1 MGQQVQ
7 RLVGEGRWSYV
18 LNEKMPVTNHTS
30 PIVSNSARVAVMQSA
45 VPDPYETPAIS
56 TSTTTI
62 RSVCGREVTEL
73 RCPGDSTETKGS
85 KNTESLVEPEATPTA
100 SAVPVQAFDT
110 ARSKREE
117 EELQRER
124 EEAEEKHREMM
135 RGQSQERELD
145 EVVHA
150 LVALRRLYK
159 NTDPKGLATCLQTL
173 RTYISN
179 LAKSPKE
186 PKFQRINCENNA
198 FRNRVAPYEGALA
211 VLKACGFAEAN
222 GALVVQEAFIKS
234 KGSRLFDALAKVDV
248 MLDQIKASV

>member
-1 MGQQVQ
+1 
-7 RLVGEGRWSYV
+7 
-18 LNEKMPVTNHTS
+18 
-30 PIVSNSARVAVMQSA
+30 MQSA
-45 VPDPYETPAIS
+45 VPDPFETPAIS
-56 TSTTTI
+56 TSATTI
-62 RSVCGREVTEL
+62 RSTCGHEVMEMW
-73 RCPGDSTETKGS
+73 CPNDSAETKRS
-85 KNTESLVEPEATPTA
+85 KNGENRVRPEATPLA
-100 SAVPVQAFDT
+100 SVVPCQAFEPAT
-110 ARSKREE
+110 VARSKREE

-124 EEAEEKHREMM
+124 EEAEEKHKEMM
-135 RGQSQERELD
+135 RGGQSQERELD

-159 NTDPKGLATCLQTL
+159 NKDPKGLATCLQTL

-198 FRNRVAPYEGALA
+198 FRSRVAPFEGALA
-211 VLKACGFAEAN
+211 VLKACGFAEDN